1 MKKEYDLKN
10 LKQKKSRTVSKDE
23 VGKILISMRINTND
37 LVDLKTEADRLGI
50 PYQTLM
56 GSILHRYITGELLDK
71 KGAEILKMIKDVS

>member
-10 LKQKKSRTVSKDE
+10 LKPKKSRTIAKEE
-23 VGKILISMRINTND
+23 VGKTLISLRINTQD
-37 LVDLKTEADRLGI
+37 LIEIKTEAERLGI

>member
-1 MKKEYDLKN
+1 MKKDYDLKN
-10 LKQKKSRTVSKDE
+10 LKQKKSRTTSKEDVSKT
-23 VGKILISMRINTND
+23 LISLRINTND
-37 LVDLKTEADRLGI
+37 LVDIKSEAERLGI

>member
-10 LKQKKSRTVSKDE
+10 LKQKKSRTVAKDE
-23 VGKILISMRINTND
+23 VGKTLISMRINTND

>member
-23 VGKILISMRINTND
+23 VGKTLISMRINTND

>member
-1 MKKEYDLKN
+1 
-10 LKQKKSRTVSKDE
+10 VSKT
-23 VGKILISMRINTND
+23 LISLRINTND
-37 LVDLKTEADRLGI
+37 LVDIKSEAERLGI